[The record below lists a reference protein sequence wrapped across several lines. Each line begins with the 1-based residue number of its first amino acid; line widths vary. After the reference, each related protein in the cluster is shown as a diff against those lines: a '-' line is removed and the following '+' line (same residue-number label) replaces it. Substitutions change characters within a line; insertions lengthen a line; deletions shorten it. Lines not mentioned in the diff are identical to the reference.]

1 MARDRYAIYDMIGR
15 VVRFR
20 LPSRLGGKVGDGL
33 VSEVYRDVLEHK
45 VEITIGSK
53 TYVFREPTSV
63 ERSEDDPNVL
73 TFIYGNQEPV
83 TDEQFQE
90 EHHKANIAG
99 HGTEE
104 AFKALDRDYFT
115 VMFQLYNNTVVMPS
129 RKRSGKK
136 RRK

>member
-1 MARDRYAIYDMIGR
+1 MRDRYAIYDMIGK

-20 LPSRLGGKVGDGL
+20 LPLRLGGKIGDGL

-45 VEITIGSK
+45 IEITIGSK
-53 TYVFREPTSV
+53 TYVFREPNSV
-63 ERSEDDPNVL
+63 EREDEDNAIMFV
-73 TFIYGNQEPV
+73 YGNQDPV
-83 TDEQFQE
+83 TDAQFQE

-99 HGTEE
+99 QGTEE

-115 VMFQLYNNTVVMPS
+115 VMFQLYTHQTVMPS

-136 RRK
+136 RKR